1 MNVVRLGVL
10 GTIFEGKNT
19 GVYMN
24 VVMLGLLGTIFEAI
38 LEVIRGSIL
47 QTKMNCF
54 ITCGTILE
62 AILEPILEGILRTI
76 PILLPS

>member
-1 MNVVRLGVL
+1 MKVVRLGLL
-10 GTIFEGKNT
+10 GTIFEGKAR
-19 GVYMN
+19 VFSMK
-24 VVMLGLLGTIFEAI
+24 VVRLGLLGTIFEAI

-47 QTKMNCF
+47 ETNMNCF

>member
-1 MNVVRLGVL
+1 MLLGLGLLGTSFDGKPRGFSMNVVRLV
-10 GTIFEGKNT
+10 
-19 GVYMN
+19 
-24 VVMLGLLGTIFEAI
+24 LLGTIVEAI
-38 LEVIRGSIL
+38 LEVIRGSIFE
-47 QTKMNCF
+47 TKMNCF